1 MNALVPVQVAAFEA
15 APAPLYYTVRDT
27 GRENVALV
35 HDAALPWIV
44 RKGGKYPII
53 VGRYETQAEADCA
66 ALAAN
71 HANELM
77 RAGSHPG
84 PA

>member
-15 APAPLYYTVRDT
+15 APAPLYTVRDT

-44 RKGGKYPII
+44 RKENDA
-53 VGRYETQAEADCA
+53 RHCW
-66 ALAAN
+66 AL
-71 HANELM
+71 
-77 RAGSHPG
+77 
-84 PA
+84 